1 MSGISYRKRI
11 EFLEVT
17 DLSNELFSVWLNLK
31 FGLFGHSMSFFFSFF
46 VIAFPLFLPSFQIFL
61 PD

>member
-17 DLSNELFSVWLNLK
+17 DSSDELFSVWLNLK
-31 FGLFGHSMSFFFSFF
+31 FGLFGHSMSFFFLS
-46 VIAFPLFLPSFQIFL
+46 L
-61 PD
+61 